1 MNNIREIRKKR
12 GITQKQLAD
21 ALGVTESAVSHWE
34 KDRRDPDLTTLAQIG
49 EILECSVDALL
60 GRDGTNVDELSEY
73 LTAIINSPERRQLLD
88 LTMWMPK
95 DKLQKLIKLV
105 EVWNE

>member
-1 MNNIREIRKKR
+1 MNRIREIRKRR

-21 ALGVTESAVSHWE
+21 ALQVTESAVSHWE
-34 KDRRDPDLTTLAQIG
+34 KGRRDPDLETLLKIG
-49 EILECSVDALL
+49 EVLECSVDSLL
-60 GRDGTNVDELSEY
+60 GRDATTVDDLSEY
-73 LTAIINSPERRQLLD
+73 LTALINSPERRKLLD

-95 DKLQKLIKLV
+95 DKLEKLIKLV

>member
-12 GITQKQLAD
+12 GFTQKQLAN
-21 ALGVTESAVSHWE
+21 ALGVTESAVSHI
-34 KDRRDPDLTTLAQIG
+34 DT
-49 EILECSVDALL
+49 LL

-73 LTAIINSPERRQLLD
+73 LTAIINSPERRKLLD

>member
-12 GITQKQLAD
+12 GITQKQLAN
-21 ALGVTESAVSHWE
+21 ALDVTESAVSHWE
-34 KDRRDPDLTTLAQIG
+34 KGRRDPDLETLLKIG
-49 EILECSVDALL
+49 EVLDCSVDTLL
-60 GRDGTNVDELSEY
+60 GRDGTNIDELSEY
-73 LTAIINSPERRQLLD
+73 LTAIINSPERRKLLD

>member
-1 MNNIREIRKKR
+1 MNRIREIRKRR

-21 ALGVTESAVSHWE
+21 ALQVTESAVSHWE
-34 KDRRDPDLTTLAQIG
+34 KGRRDPDLETLLKIG
-49 EILECSVDALL
+49 EVLECSVDSLL
-60 GRDGTNVDELSEY
+60 GRDATTVDDLSEY
-73 LTAIINSPERRQLLD
+73 LTALINSPERRKLLD